1 MNYAKSVI
9 ESGAGKLVK
18 ISNIK
23 SIKLSDISGMTNPF
37 DPCFLS
43 IDVEAQDLEV
53 LMSNNFS
60 QFNPRVIIIEDM
72 EYNIKFNQSKI
83 KELLNQENYT
93 LKHWLGTSSI
103 YVSNN
108 YLNLKTSVN

>member
-1 MNYAKSVI
+1 
-9 ESGAGKLVK
+9 
-18 ISNIK
+18 
-23 SIKLSDISGMTNPF
+23 MTNPF

-72 EYNIKFNQSKI
+72 EYNIREKMPTTIIPDVVK
-83 KELLNQENYT
+83 
-93 LKHWLGTSSI
+93 
-103 YVSNN
+103 
-108 YLNLKTSVN
+108 